1 MAEQTH
7 ATTVGPVNPSALPR
21 LPGIP
26 RGARGPASLLLGFGG
41 LGTIVLLIALG
52 VAVIRLTE
60 AQIRR
65 EAIPALTDKQ
75 FDVASA
81 LPDDGANSEVVLPI
95 TGRRNV
101 LVVGLDTREGL
112 TAAQLLALGTE
123 AVGESLLTDTILVVQ
138 YSADDDRARILS
150 FPRDLAIPQNGGFV
164 KINSLRAS
172 GGPTR
177 LVEEVEALV
186 GIDLDHYVEVDIAGF
201 LRLTDAIGGVE
212 VCLEQPLK
220 DRFAGADL
228 PAGCQVLD
236 GIDAAGFVRARRAS
250 DSFGVDDYGRAARQ
264 QYFIKQ
270 AVSEILTAGT
280 LTNPSRISAL
290 MGVARQS
297 VVTDQNLTTR
307 EILRLATTARAFDP
321 ETLQTATVPGG
332 TEIIRGISFEVMR
345 PEAQELF
352 TAMQRGT
359 PFPAEL
365 VQAQPAG

>member
-1 MAEQTH
+1 M
-7 ATTVGPVNPSALPR
+7 VLVVAL
-21 LPGIP
+21 
-26 RGARGPASLLLGFGG
+26 A
-41 LGTIVLLIALG
+41 
-52 VAVIRLTE
+52 VAVLRLAE

-65 EAIPALTDKQ
+65 ENIPALTDKQ
-75 FDVASA
+75 FDVAA
-81 LPDDGANSEVVLPI
+81 DAADIDVDLEEVLPI

-112 TAAQLLALGTE
+112 TQAQLQALGTE
-123 AVGESLLTDTILVVQ
+123 AIGESRLTDTILLVQ
-138 YSADDDRARILS
+138 YSAVDDRARILS

-177 LVEEVEALV
+177 LVEEVESLV

-228 PAGCQVLD
+228 PAGCQLLD

-270 AVSEILTAGT
+270 AVSEILSAGT
-280 LTNPSRISAL
+280 LASPSRISAL
-290 MGVARQS
+290 MGVARES
-297 VVTDQNLTTR
+297 VVTDQGLTTR

-321 ETLQTATVPGG
+321 TTLQAATVPGG
-332 TEIIRGISFEVMR
+332 TRIIEGISFEVMR

-352 TAMQRGT
+352 SALQVGA
-359 PFPAEL
+359 PFPDAF
-365 VQAQPAG
+365 VQDQPAE